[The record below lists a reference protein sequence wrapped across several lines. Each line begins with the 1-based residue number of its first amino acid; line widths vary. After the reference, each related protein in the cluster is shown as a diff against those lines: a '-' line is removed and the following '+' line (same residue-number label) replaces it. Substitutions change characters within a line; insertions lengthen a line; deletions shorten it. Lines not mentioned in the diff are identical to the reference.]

1 MRSGSEMIL
10 PELPANRKLSPSAK
24 AKVLGNAV
32 TGKLGFQYGKS
43 PVIRLTWHNEVPVV

>member
-24 AKVLGNAV
+24 AKVLGNAE
-32 TGKLGFQYGKS
+32 TGELMYYFKWTE
-43 PVIRLTWHNEVPVV
+43 IRLTMSWPRPLS